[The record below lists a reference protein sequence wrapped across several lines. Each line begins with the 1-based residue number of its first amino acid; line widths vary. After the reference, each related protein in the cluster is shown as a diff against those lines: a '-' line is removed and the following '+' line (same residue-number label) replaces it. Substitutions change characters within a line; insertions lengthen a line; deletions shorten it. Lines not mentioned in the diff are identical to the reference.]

1 MPILDVPILGG
12 GGRKMFRDRV
22 DAGRRLAALLRDLG
36 GPATVVLGIP
46 RGGVI
51 VAREVARVLDA
62 PLDVV
67 VVRKLGSARH
77 PEYAVGAIGEDGV
90 RIVDPDSL
98 RIMGI
103 REQELAEVEAR
114 ERVELARRTSRFRS
128 GRPRIDL
135 TGKRAIVVDDGV
147 ATGATAIAACRAC
160 RQLGAAE
167 VVVAVPVAPP
177 DWAEYM
183 RGEADRFVAVETPA
197 PFFAVGQWYEYF
209 EQTTDDEVVACLADV
224 GPGGTGD

>member
-1 MPILDVPILGG
+1 
-12 GGRKMFRDRV
+12 MFRNRIE
-22 DAGRRLAALLRDLG
+22 AGQRLATLVDELR

-51 VAREVARVLDA
+51 VAREVAAALDA

-90 RIVDPDSL
+90 RIVDPESL

-103 REQELAEVEAR
+103 REEELAEVEAR

-128 GRPRIDL
+128 GRPRVDL
-135 TGKRAIVVDDGV
+135 AGKRAIVVDDGV
-147 ATGATAIAACRAC
+147 ATGASAIVACRAI
-160 RQLGAAE
+160 RRLGAAE
-167 VVVAVPVAPP
+167 IVIAVPVAPP
-177 DWAEYM
+177 DWVEHM
-183 RGEADRFVAVETPA
+183 GDEADLYVAVETPT
-197 PFFAVGQWYEYF
+197 PFFAVGQWYENF
-209 EQTTDDEVVACLADV
+209 EQTTDDEVIACL
-224 GPGGTGD
+224 TGASGIRG